1 MKNKRLIQKRRELKL
16 TQKQV
21 ALAIEISQ
29 SMLSLAESGDRTLDD
44 ANKIK
49 LAKFYRVTV
58 EWLFFEE
65 FYD

>member
-44 ANKIK
+44 INKIK
-49 LAKFYRVTV
+49 IAKFYRVTV

>member
-1 MKNKRLIQKRRELKL
+1 LKNKRLIQKRRELKL

-44 ANKIK
+44 INKIK
-49 LAKFYRVTV
+49 IAKFYRVTV